1 MRKKP
6 KIGTVKK
13 QDILEKVVNIAYLS
27 IGSNLGDRKFNI
39 EKTKYLIIEQGI
51 NIINCSSFYE
61 TQSWPN
67 PKFPKFL
74 NIVIK
79 INTNFK
85 LHKLFIILKK
95 IEKKMGRKKTTRNY
109 PRVCDIDIV
118 DYNNFNLVKNTKIN
132 PLIVPHPRMH
142 TRNFVLIPLFE
153 INNNWIHPKNKRKI
167 SKLISNLSMINIS
180 AIKLI

>member
-1 MRKKP
+1 MLKKP

-13 QDILEKVVNIAYLS
+13 QDISEKVVNIAYLS
-27 IGSNLGDRKFNI
+27 VGSNLGDRKFNI
-39 EKTKYLIIEQGI
+39 EKTKFLVIEQGI
-51 NIINCSSFYE
+51 KIIDCSSCYE
-61 TQSWPN
+61 TLSWPN

-79 INTNFK
+79 IKTNFE
-85 LHKLFIILKK
+85 LHKLFTILKK
-95 IEKKMGRKKTTRNY
+95 IEKKMGREKTIRNH

-118 DYNNFNLVKNTKIN
+118 DYNNFNLFKNTKIN

-142 TRNFVLIPLFE
+142 SRNFVLIPLFE

-167 SKLISNLSMINIS
+167 SKLISNLSMTNIS
-180 AIKLI
+180 TIKLI